1 MPATIRPIS
10 HADVEPVHALLREL
24 AEYEKLTHLLTGT
37 PDMLRDALFGD
48 GPRLRG
54 LVAEQGGRLIG
65 YAIFF
70 PVFGSF
76 RARWRLYL
84 EDIYVTPSARGTG
97 AGLGLM
103 AALAR
108 TARDEGYCAID
119 WEVLEW
125 NRPAL
130 EFYNRLGAAPI
141 GEGWFR
147 YRLDGPALHAVA
159 ALVRGSG

>member
-1 MPATIRPIS
+1 MPTVRPITP
-10 HADVEPVHALLREL
+10 ADVTQVHALLREL

-37 PDMLRDALFGD
+37 PEMLHDALFGSGD
-48 GPRLRG
+48 RLRG
-54 LVAEQGGRLIG
+54 LVAEQSGHLIG

-97 AGLGLM
+97 AGVGLM

-108 TARDEGYCAID
+108 TALDEGYYAID
-119 WEVLEW
+119 WEVLDW

-130 EFYNRLGAAPI
+130 DFYNRLGAAPI
-141 GEGWFR
+141 GEGWTR
-147 YRLDGPALHAVA
+147 YRLDADALTNLAQHQP
-159 ALVRGSG
+159 G